1 MVFLQVGSGL
11 RRSVSWRLG
20 MGGSEDGLSVD
31 RVGRG
36 DAAPLAVTSQQE
48 FTATAP
54 FCGKTLKCLL
64 ILFRLPS

>member
-20 MGGSEDGLSVD
+20 VGSSEDGLSVD

-48 FTATAP
+48 LTATG
-54 FCGKTLKCLL
+54 GKTPKCLRV
-64 ILFRLPS
+64 LFWLPS